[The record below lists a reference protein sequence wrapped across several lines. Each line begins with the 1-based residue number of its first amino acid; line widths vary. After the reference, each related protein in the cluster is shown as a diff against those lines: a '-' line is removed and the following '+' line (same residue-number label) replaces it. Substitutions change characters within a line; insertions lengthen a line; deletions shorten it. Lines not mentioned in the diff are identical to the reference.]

1 MHKQLIKATLIQS
14 LPAGVKDMS
23 LSHKF
28 LHASLLAGVRFYE
41 DDAGLEYIVFLI
53 RWCLC

>member
-1 MHKQLIKATLIQS
+1 MHKQLIKAKQIQS
-14 LPAGVKDMS
+14 LPAGEKALS
-23 LSHKF
+23 SSHKF